1 MQVIGERNVH
11 RAASTATNAPPASSS
26 AASRRAAPRHAEDI
40 SRPQKLPDRQVSFDM
55 DGIPGPDSERPRKH
69 TDPDDFIARFNHAD
83 AAEAVA
89 AVTASD
95 DLVPPPLPP
104 PNEPPAPEEQGFYE
118 IHEASPEAVLIAN
131 VGQVQPESHAPDF
144 RCIGCDGGAAQR
156 GLVEQSELTGKLK
169 VESPRSRLKRRCGET
184 GRAGANWQMAAAGVR
199 AGRARF
205 AFARCQANLV
215 AGRRSVAAVPPSARW
230 LLKESS
236 RQPAYSPD
244 GRLRPGLNVLEPGQW
259 LLKDEDDAEIIAMK
273 RAVLDDPQVGQSLWV
288 SDGRAS
294 TVAAEEEL
302 YSLVAACQPVREPV
316 QSRPLITA
324 AARLVRED
332 LILLRQHGDTPAAMC
347 SACVCFSFGQ
357 LLTKLGAP
365 LADIHS
371 PVPGYAKSLR
381 RPLDRIFAKLGPDKS
396 FWRANFEFRWS
407 GELLHPSA
415 RGDPSLK
422 GDLSH
427 KAGEPVDDSLG
438 PADMY
443 LRVEYQTLRRLPDS
457 QHIAFTVRSYT
468 DPLPCIAES
477 PACAVALADRVNG
490 LSPDFAAYKGISA
503 SMRPRI
509 EAYLRR

>member
-1 MQVIGERNVH
+1 MRLG
-11 RAASTATNAPPASSS
+11 SS
-26 AASRRAAPRHAEDI
+26 
-40 SRPQKLPDRQVSFDM
+40 
-55 DGIPGPDSERPRKH
+55 
-69 TDPDDFIARFNHAD
+69 
-83 AAEAVA
+83 
-89 AVTASD
+89 
-95 DLVPPPLPP
+95 
-104 PNEPPAPEEQGFYE
+104 
-118 IHEASPEAVLIAN
+118 
-131 VGQVQPESHAPDF
+131 
-144 RCIGCDGGAAQR
+144 GA
-156 GLVEQSELTGKLK
+156 
-169 VESPRSRLKRRCGET
+169 
-184 GRAGANWQMAAAGVR
+184 QMAAAGVR

-205 AFARCQANLV
+205 AFARCQANQV
-215 AGRRSVAAVPPSARW
+215 AGSRRAAAVPPSARW

-509 EAYLRR
+509 EAYLRGSDDRAG

>member
-1 MQVIGERNVH
+1 MYLG
-11 RAASTATNAPPASSS
+11 SSS
-26 AASRRAAPRHAEDI
+26 AT
-40 SRPQKLPDRQVSFDM
+40 V
-55 DGIPGPDSERPRKH
+55 
-69 TDPDDFIARFNHAD
+69 
-83 AAEAVA
+83 
-89 AVTASD
+89 
-95 DLVPPPLPP
+95 
-104 PNEPPAPEEQGFYE
+104 
-118 IHEASPEAVLIAN
+118 
-131 VGQVQPESHAPDF
+131 
-144 RCIGCDGGAAQR
+144 
-156 GLVEQSELTGKLK
+156 
-169 VESPRSRLKRRCGET
+169 
-184 GRAGANWQMAAAGVR
+184 MAAAGVR

-205 AFARCQANLV
+205 AL
-215 AGRRSVAAVPPSARW
+215 AGRQSRRVAANAESIPPSARW

-236 RQPAYSPD
+236 HQPAYSPD

-259 LLKDEDDAEIIAMK
+259 LLKDEDDGEVIAMK
-273 RAVLDDPQVGQSLWV
+273 RAVLDDPQVGKSLWV
-288 SDGRAS
+288 SDGKAS

-302 YSLVAACQPVREPV
+302 YSLVAACQPVREPIEN
-316 QSRPLITA
+316 RPLITA

-332 LILLRQHGDTPAAMC
+332 LILLRQHSDTPATMC

-357 LLTKLGAP
+357 LLTKLGVP

-371 PVPGYAKSLR
+371 PVPGYAESLR

-427 KAGEPVDDSLG
+427 IAGESVDDSLG

-443 LRVEYQTLRRLPDS
+443 LRVEYQTLRRLPES

-468 DPLPCIAES
+468 DPLPCIAEW
-477 PACAVALADRVNG
+477 PVCAVALADRVNG
-490 LSPDFAAYKGISA
+490 LSPDFAAYKGITA

-509 EAYLRR
+509 EAYLRGSDDRAAG